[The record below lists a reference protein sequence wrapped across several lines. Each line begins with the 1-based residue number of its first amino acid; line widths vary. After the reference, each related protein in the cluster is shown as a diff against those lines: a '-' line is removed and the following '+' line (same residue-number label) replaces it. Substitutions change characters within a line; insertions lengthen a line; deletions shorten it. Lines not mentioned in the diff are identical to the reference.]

1 MTLKYNK
8 NSNIDH
14 TVTQKRGLSKLFNL
28 LIITISETII
38 ASGFLLY
45 FFLLNLP
52 FIVTFLVILFSWIL
66 QGYIFYDQVKIAVVS
81 VICSAFTAFFVL
93 YFLLYLPITYGANPY
108 VIGMIS
114 PLGFLVIS
122 IFIYPLTGL
131 LGVILGGI
139 TKSF

>member
-14 TVTQKRGLSKLFNL
+14 TVSQKSGLNKLFNL

-114 PLGFLVIS
+114 PLSFLVIS